1 MADVET
7 ASAPLIEPRQVRG
20 WLGWV
25 ILELASDAV
34 IVVNE
39 ARRILLVNRSAEIVF
54 GRDRDE
60 MVRFDLEE
68 LIPDARGYLEA
79 CWRNPGELSTR
90 PDGLLEA
97 RARYNDRSE
106 FPIALGFHSM
116 TDIQGTLFVVVARP
130 LLAVSSTPPDEVVG
144 HLIAARG
151 QLDAV
156 LTSVDVVLAEQL
168 LAVAHELE
176 LALDGLL

>member
-1 MADVET
+1 
-7 ASAPLIEPRQVRG
+7 
-20 WLGWV
+20 
-25 ILELASDAV
+25 
-34 IVVNE
+34 
-39 ARRILLVNRSAEIVF
+39 
-54 GRDRDE
+54 
-60 MVRFDLEE
+60 
-68 LIPDARGYLEA
+68 
-79 CWRNPGELSTR
+79 
-90 PDGLLEA
+90 
-97 RARYNDRSE
+97 
-106 FPIALGFHSM
+106 M

>member
-7 ASAPLIEPRQVRG
+7 ASAPFIEPRQVRG

-39 ARRILLVNRSAEIVF
+39 DRRILLVNRSAEIVF

-60 MVRFDLEE
+60 LVRFDLDE
-68 LIPDARGYLEA
+68 LIPDARRYLEA
-79 CWRNPGELSTR
+79 CSRNPGELSTT

-97 RARYNDRSE
+97 RGRYNDESE
-106 FPIALGFHSM
+106 FPIALGLHAM
-116 TDIQGTLFVVVARP
+116 TDIHGTLVVVAARP
-130 LLAVSSTPPDEVVG
+130 LLAVSSNPPHEVVG
-144 HLIAARG
+144 HLNAARG

-156 LTSVDVVLAEQL
+156 LTSVDVTLAERL
-168 LAVAHELE
+168 LPIAHELE
-176 LALDGLL
+176 LAIDGLL